1 MTENKT
7 MKQTKPLD
15 VVDNLTEAL
24 KAVENVHKAAVK
36 KQRDKR
42 LRNMGGCA
50 VIGSGIIVGMYMSQM
65 ELWLIYCAGYAGGL
79 AMIWLSPWRD

>member
-24 KAVENVHKAAVK
+24 KAVENVH
-36 KQRDKR
+36 
-42 LRNMGGCA
+42 
-50 VIGSGIIVGMYMSQM
+50 
-65 ELWLIYCAGYAGGL
+65 GYAGGL